1 MKTLSIEPSDDR
13 TFCQKRWISHLHKTI
28 GIEHTKTCEDIIDA
42 VSRHLSEAQMAHYRK
57 KYENGDADMFLSPL
71 SWLRADHIDHIKDKA
86 KGLLDSLLR
95 TGNVSLIDLLHEL
108 ELESRDTEEVARLL
122 ELA

>member
-1 MKTLSIEPSDDR
+1 
-13 TFCQKRWISHLHKTI
+13 
-28 GIEHTKTCEDIIDA
+28 
-42 VSRHLSEAQMAHYRK
+42 MAHYRK